1 MRTNNR
7 IRLDSRR
14 PRFVRR
20 SIIASFPSQRLID
33 CKNQSRARMA
43 AFVKI
48 RLGDQMDQFGGPM
61 FIVSFRLRST
71 TGKSVE
77 TRARNCTLNFS
88 NTTYWLLVERV
99 NSDGSDMPMW
109 FVGIQLTFHLSLAT
123 RKSAET
129 RARKLQLIYEV
140 QCQPCDSI

>member
-1 MRTNNR
+1 MGWACYKQGCWKSHHRSLNLRSSLIYHNSYSLMLQQRANELMHDFDSQVRTNNR

-14 PRFVRR
+14 LRLVRR

-33 CKNQSRARMA
+33 RKNQSRARMA

-48 RLGDQMDQFGGPM
+48 RLGDQLDWFGGPM

-71 TGKSVE
+71 TEKSVE
-77 TRARNCTLNFS
+77 TRARK
-88 NTTYWLLVERV
+88 V
-99 NSDGSDMPMW
+99 
-109 FVGIQLTFHLSLAT
+109 
-123 RKSAET
+123 
-129 RARKLQLIYEV
+129 QLIYEV